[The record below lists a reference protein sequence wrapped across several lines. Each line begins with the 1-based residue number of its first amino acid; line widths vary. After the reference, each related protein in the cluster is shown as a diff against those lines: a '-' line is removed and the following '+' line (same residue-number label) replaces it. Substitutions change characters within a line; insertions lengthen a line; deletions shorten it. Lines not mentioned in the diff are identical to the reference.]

1 MLLELKLP
9 ENCILPNEIHS
20 FTLQENLI
28 MILIGFHAIQIMKE
42 KFIHEESCEI
52 EKKYENQ
59 LLQKEEK
66 NQLLKQLYEEK
77 IITEKEKYDFMLQEI
92 YITEKERN
100 QLFYQEK
107 IQSYE
112 NEITTLV
119 EKNTESYV
127 KLISMEKKLCMEE
140 EYKKHIQTISDLRIE
155 NELIIRMKNLVE
167 NQNLELT
174 NYKNLLVVS
183 EKTIMQMEHHMKFQ
197 ENTHIQK
204 LQQELLETKE
214 SINTM
219 LLEKEIFKNS
229 LLRNTI
235 ETNNKSME
243 EITSLLKDQ
252 NIHQNINKNIN
263 KSNVRGTEGETFF
276 LHLALKTFC
285 DCSNFEIVD
294 KSKSPHSGDFW
305 LKFEKFTIMVDSKN
319 YIDNPVP
326 LRDRVKLKNDILF
339 HKKNI
344 KIAWLV
350 SMDQPILTFSGYPF
364 MIDIEATP
372 LIVTEMECTLD
383 D

>member
-1 MLLELKLP
+1 MYFVK
-9 ENCILPNEIHS
+9 
-20 FTLQENLI
+20 
-28 MILIGFHAIQIMKE
+28 KY
-42 KFIHEESCEI
+42 EESCEI

-204 LQQELLETKE
+204 LQQELLE
-214 SINTM
+214 SID
-219 LLEKEIFKNS
+219 LLF
-229 LLRNTI
+229 
-235 ETNNKSME
+235 
-243 EITSLLKDQ
+243 
-252 NIHQNINKNIN
+252 
-263 KSNVRGTEGETFF
+263 
-276 LHLALKTFC
+276 
-285 DCSNFEIVD
+285 
-294 KSKSPHSGDFW
+294 
-305 LKFEKFTIMVDSKN
+305 
-319 YIDNPVP
+319 
-326 LRDRVKLKNDILF
+326 
-339 HKKNI
+339 
-344 KIAWLV
+344 V
-350 SMDQPILTFSGYPF
+350 SMVLRKRLF
-364 MIDIEATP
+364 
-372 LIVTEMECTLD
+372 
-383 D
+383 